1 MNEGTSFSNFATTRP
16 SRLLLGL
23 VLLTFV
29 LGAVTYWH
37 MQRYRRVFQTGLAAH
52 ARNDLDA
59 IHSAAEALRGVVGY
73 ESHVHLL
80 DGMILLRRHRLHEAV
95 EQFGHAR
102 EHGDTIALAYALSGE
117 ALYLGGHL
125 ADAQRI
131 LTAALQFDP
140 SLIDARRWLA
150 AAYYDVGAMNHAIR
164 QLEVVAAAD
173 RDDPR
178 PHRLIGLIYRDFEQY
193 RKATEAYQESLR
205 RDSDQLDRQQ
215 ILIELAE
222 CLVKQRRY
230 DEALE
235 TLQQC
240 PHSAENLVLRAE
252 CLYGRNDQQAALDL
266 LADALELAPD
276 HLAGLQLAAMIEL
289 ELGDAEAAA
298 RRLQQAIEHHPK
310 EWRPRYQLLR
320 AYHQLGEKELAEQEG
335 ERMKELRALRDRFT
349 TLHDRAMADPADAE
363 IRYQLGLTAAEL
375 GWTELAQS
383 WFRTTLALDATHAP
397 AQRALAAMHTPANNT
412 VE

>member
-1 MNEGTSFSNFATTRP
+1 MNEDTSSSNFATTRP

-23 VLLTFV
+23 VFLTFV

-37 MQRYRRVFQTGLAAH
+37 MQRYRRIFQTGLAAH

-73 ESHVHLL
+73 EPHVHLL
-80 DGMILLRRHRLHEAV
+80 DGMILLRHHRLHEAV

-102 EHGDTIALAYALSGE
+102 EHS
-117 ALYLGGHL
+117 
-125 ADAQRI
+125 AD
-131 LTAALQFDP
+131 
-140 SLIDARRWLA
+140 
-150 AAYYDVGAMNHAIR
+150 
-164 QLEVVAAAD
+164 
-173 RDDPR
+173 
-178 PHRLIGLIYRDFEQY
+178 
-193 RKATEAYQESLR
+193 
-205 RDSDQLDRQQ
+205 
-215 ILIELAE
+215 
-222 CLVKQRRY
+222 
-230 DEALE
+230 
-235 TLQQC
+235 
-240 PHSAENLVLRAE
+240 NLVLRAE

-298 RRLQQAIEHHPK
+298 RRLQRAIEHHPK

-349 TLHDRAMADPADAE
+349 TLHDRAMTDPADAE

-375 GWTELAQS
+375 GWTELAES